1 MYISA
6 LCGVLQGEM
15 KGMQM
20 IVYFSVCSSID
31 IDDSCFV
38 YRNIVLRL
46 IYDWT
51 FYPVRSLWFSLSEE
65 EKNSRKKIFTCVQS

>member
-1 MYISA
+1 MTLEMYISA

-46 IYDWT
+46 MCIGISV
-51 FYPVRSLWFSLSEE
+51 VREEIEFLNELFS
-65 EKNSRKKIFTCVQS
+65 